1 MTLQELG
8 KQYLEQDLVL
18 RRRIARLKRRSDSL
32 SGEALR
38 EMEARIRGLYSMARD
53 CRQTGEY
60 LMHYYDG
67 EELYGKDSFV

>member
-18 RRRIARLKRRSDSL
+18 RRRVACLKRRSDSL

-60 LMHYYDG
+60 LIHYYDE
-67 EELYGKDSFV
+67 EELHGKDGFI